1 MTKTANAQKA
11 TAEKTFKDAQKT
23 AQATIE
29 KTVKAA
35 HKTAQDSVKA
45 TQETVQKAVKEA
57 KTNFDNVVE
66 FSKANYEALVESSNL
81 ASKVAKT
88 SNVDFMATA
97 KKAAEQNASDVKALF
112 AAKSP
117 TEFFELQ
124 TAMFKTRYED
134 FVAEA
139 TKVNEAVTATAN
151 EVVEPLKA
159 RYEEVATKYN
169 LPQGN

>member
-1 MTKTANAQKA
+1 MTKTANSQKA

-23 AQATIE
+23 AQDTIE

-35 HKTAQDSVKA
+35 QKTAQDSVKA
-45 TQETVQKAVKEA
+45 AQDNVQKAVKEA
-57 KTNFDNVVE
+57 KGNLDNVVE
-66 FSKANYEALVESSNL
+66 FSKANYEALVESGNV
-81 ASKVAKT
+81 AAKVAKT
-88 SNVDFMATA
+88 VNVDFMANA
-97 KKAAEQNASDVKALF
+97 KKSAEKNASDVKALF

-117 TEFFELQ
+117 TEFFKLQ
-124 TAMFKTRYED
+124 TEMFKTRYED

-159 RYEEVATKYN
+159 RYEEVATKYK
-169 LPQGN
+169 LPLGN